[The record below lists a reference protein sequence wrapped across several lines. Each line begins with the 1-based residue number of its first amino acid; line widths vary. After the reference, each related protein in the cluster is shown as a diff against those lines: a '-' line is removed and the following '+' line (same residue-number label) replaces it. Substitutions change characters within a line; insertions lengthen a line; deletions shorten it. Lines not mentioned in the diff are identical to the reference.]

1 VTTRIALLIVAALT
15 LGGALV
21 AGCGNS
27 VPSNAVATVG
37 DTVIKKA
44 DFDKWLHTAA
54 QGQSQ
59 SGSAALPTPD
69 PPSFAKC
76 VSSLK
81 TQPTPK
87 GTKQPSDAQL
97 KKQCKQQYDQ
107 LKGEVMQFLIQAQW
121 VQQEAANQG
130 IKVSDAEVKRS
141 FQDQKKQAFPT
152 EKAYQRFLKTSGM
165 TEADILYRVK
175 LDTLQQKLTQKVTEK
190 ESKITDSDVSAYYNK
205 NKKRF
210 AQPERRDLNVVLTKT
225 EAKAKQ
231 AKAALQ
237 KGQSWKAVSKKYSID
252 QASKAQGG
260 KLPDVTKGQQE
271 RAFDKAIFAS
281 PKGKLEGPVKTQF
294 GWYVFDVSKITPA
307 SQQSLEQ
314 SKETIRNLLRS
325 QRQQKALDSWIK
337 DFRNRYKDKT
347 DCADDFKTAE
357 CSNGPSDK
365 TNTGPASG
373 GAPGGAQQGAPS
385 PQGGAPQVPQ
395 GGAPQGAPQGAPPQ
409 GAPPQ
414 GAPQGTPQPTPQPQT
429 PQPQQP

>member
-1 VTTRIALLIVAALT
+1 MAATGLGAALIS
-15 LGGALV
+15 
-21 AGCGNS
+21 GCGND
-27 VPSNAVATVG
+27 VPPNAVATVG
-37 DTVIKKA
+37 DTVIRKA
-44 DFDKWLHTAA
+44 DFDKWLRTAS
-54 QGQSQ
+54 QGQAR
-59 SGSAALPTPD
+59 SGTARLAVPD
-69 PPSFAKC
+69 PPSFASC
-76 VSSLK
+76 VASLK
-81 TQPTPK
+81 GQPTPK
-87 GTKQPSDAQL
+87 GTNKPSDAQL
-97 KKQCKQQYDQ
+97 KKQCKQQYNQ

-121 VQQEAANQG
+121 VTQEAASQG

-141 FQDQKKQAFPT
+141 FADQKKQAFPND
-152 EKAYQRFLKTSGM
+152 KAYQRFLKTSGM
-165 TEADILYRVK
+165 TETDILYRVK

-190 ESKITDSDVSAYYNK
+190 ESKVTDSDVSDYYDK

-225 EAKAKQ
+225 EAKANQ
-231 AKAALQ
+231 AKAAVK

-271 RAFDKAIFAS
+271 RAFDKAIFAAQ
-281 PKGKLEGPVKTQF
+281 KGKLEGPVKTQF
-294 GWYVFDVSKITPA
+294 GWYVFEVAKVTPA

-325 QRQQKALDSWIK
+325 QRQQKALDNWIK

-373 GAPGGAQQGAPS
+373 GAPGGAAP
-385 PQGGAPQVPQ
+385 QTGAPQT
-395 GGAPQGAPQGAPPQ
+395 
-409 GAPPQ
+409 
-414 GAPQGTPQPTPQPQT
+414 GAPQGTPQAPQGAQPTPQPQAPTPQPQT
-429 PQPQQP
+429 PSQP

>member
-1 VTTRIALLIVAALT
+1 VTTRIALLVVAALT
-15 LGGALV
+15 LGGALI

-37 DTVIKKA
+37 DTVISKA
-44 DFDKWLHTAA
+44 DFDKWLKTAS

-59 SGSAALPTPD
+59 GGKAPVPD
-69 PPSFAKC
+69 PPTFANC
-76 VSSLK
+76 VTSLK
-81 TQPTPK
+81 SQPAPK
-87 GTKQPSDAQL
+87 GTKKPSDAQL

-121 VQQEAANQG
+121 VTQEAANQG
-130 IKVSDAEVKRS
+130 IKVSDAQVQRS
-141 FQDQKKQAFPT
+141 FQDQKKQAFPN

-165 TEADILYRVK
+165 SETDILYRVK

-190 ESKITDSDVSAYYNK
+190 ESKITDSDVSNYYDK

-231 AKAALQ
+231 AKAAIQ
-237 KGQSWKAVSKKYSID
+237 KGQSWKAVSKKFSID

-281 PKGKLEGPVKTQF
+281 RKGKLEGPVKTQF
-294 GWYVFDVSKITPA
+294 GWYVFEVAKITPA

-325 QRQQKALDSWIK
+325 QRQQKALDNWIK

-373 GAPGGAQQGAPS
+373 GAPGGAQQGAPA
-385 PQGGAPQVPQ
+385 PQGGAPQ
-395 GGAPQGAPQGAPPQ
+395 APQGAPPQ

-414 GAPQGTPQPTPQPQT
+414 GAPQGAPPQGGAPQGTPQPTPQPQT
-429 PQPQQP
+429 PQP